1 MRIWKRIVAMI
12 LLVTLFGTGMSM
24 LFEYRVEAATS
35 GEELKQHMQDLQS
48 QLVKLNKQL
57 AEAKDTVKEA
67 QVRSNTY
74 ASRVSIVKEQ
84 IATLKESID
93 AKTEEL
99 AVKQE
104 ELDKKIQEH
113 DQTYELKSRLRA
125 MYMNNDVSMLSLI
138 LGSDSFSEFLVAAE
152 TQSRISKHDTELVEK
167 LEMEAQ
173 VIEAEEKIIQADL
186 DSLQEDMDVLEDKYS
201 ELAALY
207 QEANNDLSAAKALQE
222 ATQDDY
228 DAIIADLQNTQN
240 EWNALMG
247 SGMTEYVGGYY
258 AWPTP
263 GYTYI
268 TSGFGWRTLYGQP
281 NYHTGID
288 ISGYQIYGS
297 PVIAS
302 NTGRVV
308 RVRYYSTGYGYHV
321 MIDHGENNWTV
332 YAHLSGIAVNE
343 GDWVAQGQTI
353 GYVGSTGN
361 ST

>member
-113 DQTYELKSRLRA
+113 DQTYELFKSRLRA

-186 DSLQEDMDVLEDKYS
+186 DSLQEDMDVLRTS
-201 ELAALY
+201 TPNWLP
-207 QEANNDLSAAKALQE
+207 S
-222 ATQDDY
+222 
-228 DAIIADLQNTQN
+228 IRR
-240 EWNALMG
+240 
-247 SGMTEYVGGYY
+247 
-258 AWPTP
+258 PT
-263 GYTYI
+263 
-268 TSGFGWRTLYGQP
+268 
-281 NYHTGID
+281 
-288 ISGYQIYGS
+288 
-297 PVIAS
+297 
-302 NTGRVV
+302 
-308 RVRYYSTGYGYHV
+308 
-321 MIDHGENNWTV
+321 
-332 YAHLSGIAVNE
+332 
-343 GDWVAQGQTI
+343 TI
-353 GYVGSTGN
+353 
-361 ST
+361 